1 MCGIVGIIG
10 SEANQQNIDN
20 MLKVQHH
27 RGPDFTDS
35 YVENNKIALG
45 HNRLAIIDLSADANQ
60 PMTDAS
66 GCYVIVFNG
75 EIYNYLEL
83 KKELQHKYNF
93 KTHSDTEVLLAA
105 YLVYKEKLLEKLNG
119 MFSFVIYDKHSGE
132 VFGARDRFGVK
143 PLYYILEG
151 DTLYFASEIKAFEAA
166 GITLNANE
174 NVWSEYLCF
183 GSYGLPNESFWQDV
197 KQLEAGH
204 YFKYKQQLEITQ
216 WYDFVARVSQVELGK
231 SLLEVQDEYE
241 ALLIDSVNLRFRADV
256 KVGFNLSGGL
266 DSSTLLA
273 MVNKLHPNN
282 DNIKAYTFYTGDD
295 RYDENFWVEKMLEQ
309 TQNPLEEVL
318 LDVHDIPKMAKELTE
333 VQYEPYGGIPTIAY
347 YNLFKQARK
356 DNTLVLL
363 DGQGMDEQWA
373 GYDYYTSNSNSVI
386 QGVKTSPT
394 RVNALNHN
402 FKKLGK
408 KNSYPTPFDNKLQ
421 NLQYRDLFYTKIPRA
436 LRFNDR
442 VSMASSV
449 ELREP
454 FLDYRLVE
462 MAFAQPLEYKI
473 REEKKKWMLRQ
484 IAQKHLS
491 NDITSAPKRPLQT
504 PQREWL
510 GNELKGFVQ
519 EQLDVIGS
527 SSYASWFNMDEV
539 SAEWK
544 AYLNGNQDNAF
555 YIWQWVSAGMM
566 IESRGK

>member
-66 GCYVIVFNG
+66 GRYVIVFNG

>member
-10 SEANQQNIDN
+10 SNANQPSINK
-20 MLKVQHH
+20 MLEVQHH

-35 YVENNKIALG
+35 YLEKKKIALG
-45 HNRLAIIDLSADANQ
+45 HNRLAIIDLSQEANQ
-60 PMTDAS
+60 PMTDNS
-66 GCYVIVFNG
+66 GRFTIVFNG
-75 EIYNYLEL
+75 EVYNYLEL
-83 KKELQHKYNF
+83 KEELKDKYNF

-105 YLVYKEKLLEKLNG
+105 YLVYGEKFLDKLNG
-119 MFSFVIYDKHSGE
+119 MFAFVIYDHKSGE

-143 PLYYILEG
+143 PLYYMMHEG
-151 DTLYFASEIKAFEAA
+151 SFYFSSEIKALEAA
-166 GITLNANE
+166 GLDLKANE
-174 NVWSEYLCF
+174 KVWAEYLSF
-183 GSYGLPNESFWQDV
+183 GSYGLPDESFWKDV

-204 YFKYKQQLEITQ
+204 CFRYKNTLEIIR
-216 WYDFVARVSQVELGK
+216 WYDFVEAVANVELGETLLSVQK
-231 SLLEVQDEYE
+231 SYEELLVE
-241 ALLIDSVNLRFRADV
+241 SVNLRFRADV
-256 KVGFNLSGGL
+256 NVGFNLSGGL

-282 DNIKAYTFYTGDD
+282 KNIKAYTFYTGDD

-309 TQNPLEEVL
+309 TNNPLEKVR
-318 LDVHDIPKMAKELTE
+318 LDVNCIPQMAKELNE

-356 DNTLVLL
+356 DKTLVLL

-386 QGVKTSPT
+386 QGVTTSPT
-394 RVNALNHN
+394 RVNALANDFAN
-402 FKKLGK
+402 LGS
-408 KNSYPTPFDNKLQ
+408 KNSYPTPFDNRLQ

-473 REEKKKWMLRQ
+473 REGQKKWMLRQ

-491 NDITSAPKRPLQT
+491 EEITTAPKRPLQT

-519 EQLDVIGS
+519 EQIDVIGA
-527 SSYASWFNMDEV
+527 SSYSSWFKMDEI
-539 SAEWK
+539 AKEWK
-544 AYLNGNQDNAF
+544 SYLNGNQDNAF